1 MFRRQIEAPE
11 FGSQGKSLEE
21 FMDMAGSDARV
32 AAMLHNPLKQ
42 TAVFL
47 SHLEGIA
54 SPPSKSWPSYVRWDS
69 SNPQTWPLYIRKD
82 LLDRSWGVGSLVTI
96 SKKGITMV
104 LNNNCNLY
112 NICQTRF

>member
-21 FMDMAGSDARV
+21 FMDMAVSDVKVV
-32 AAMLHNPLKQ
+32 AILHNPLKQ
-42 TAVFL
+42 AAIFL

-82 LLDRSWGVGSLVTI
+82 LLDRSWGVGSLVKI
-96 SKKGITMV
+96 SNKGITMV

-112 NICQTRF
+112 NKTRF